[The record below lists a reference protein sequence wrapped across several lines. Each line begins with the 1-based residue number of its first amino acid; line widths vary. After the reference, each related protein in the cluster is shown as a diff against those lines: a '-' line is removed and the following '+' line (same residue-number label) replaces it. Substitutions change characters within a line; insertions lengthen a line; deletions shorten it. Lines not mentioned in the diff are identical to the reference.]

1 MTKTDFEGF
10 WNEEGQAHD
19 HAPRWAKMRVDM
31 RRAFPSYHSAGDK
44 DPLAEMV
51 GHAIRHLDALK
62 PGRPGPAFLGDNPA
76 DPDYSKATQ
85 AELAAK
91 VTDVKEVI
99 ERSVD
104 MFQGLVQ
111 WNHPLTMPNVIPPA
125 NLASI
130 IAAMMTDVFSP
141 NIIEGEY
148 SWNVEFA
155 ELESAAMVARLI
167 GWDPEVAGGLYTFG
181 GSGCYFYGMK
191 YALTRVL
198 GRKSRDEG
206 IRTDAKLLVS
216 QQGHYTKLNAADW
229 SGLGMNNIIDIET
242 DVHTNAMDM
251 GHLEEVMAD
260 LSSKGIPVVSV
271 VCTTGTTDTFAIDD
285 IAAARRL
292 IEKYPNPEGFGTPFL
307 YCDAVIGWAWLTF
320 CNYDFDANPLGF
332 SAAALPAI
340 QANYEAVKDLVHA
353 DAIGCDFHKVGWS
366 PYNCSLVMMRDMEDF
381 RSLMVRPGSDYL
393 QERTNYNPG
402 LYTLEVSR
410 TGAYSM
416 AGWATLRF
424 FGHEGFQAV
433 LGGIL
438 EVKEYLR
445 GLLGADPEL
454 VCVNDDDNGFSTLF
468 RLYPEGVD
476 AAAQYE
482 RERTDPAARSELI
495 RHNKLQE
502 KVADMLWGWYRD
514 GELHEGEYAPYISYC
529 SGFRPTQYNR
539 DESDPG
545 AMIYGLKSFPM
556 NLNVD
561 SGSMQT
567 LLKLVLAARDLVL
580 GETSLDAL
588 EAAGEAE
595 LGEAAEAGPRVAVD
609 NLLSGVTRRG

>member
-1 MTKTDFEGF
+1 MSKTDFEGF
-10 WNEEGQAHD
+10 WNEEGHAHD

-62 PGRPGPAFLGDNPA
+62 PGQPGPAFLGTNSA
-76 DPDYSKATQ
+76 EPDYSKATK
-85 AELAAK
+85 AELAPKGAA
-91 VTDVKEVI
+91 VEDVI
-99 ERSVD
+99 SQSVD
-104 MFQGLVQ
+104 LFQGLVQ

-125 NLASI
+125 NLASV

-155 ELESAAMVARLI
+155 ELESAAMLARLI

-191 YALTRVL
+191 YALTQVL

-242 DVHTNAMDM
+242 DVNTNAMDM
-251 GHLEEVMAD
+251 GRLEEVMAD

-292 IEKYPNPEGFGTPFL
+292 IEKYPNPEGFGAPFL

-332 SAAALPAI
+332 SDAALPAI
-340 QANYEAVKDLVHA
+340 KANYEAVKDLVHA

-381 RSLMVRPGSDYL
+381 KKLMVRPGSDYL
-393 QERTNYNPG
+393 QERTTYNPG

-445 GLLGADPEL
+445 GLLHDHPEL
-454 VCVNDDDNGFSTLF
+454 VCANDDDNGFSTLF
-468 RLYPEGVD
+468 RVYPDGVD
-476 AAAQYE
+476 ATVQYE
-482 RERTDPAARSELI
+482 RERTDPAARLELI
-495 RHNKLQE
+495 RHNKLQQ
-502 KVADMLWGWYRD
+502 KIADMLWDWYRD

-529 SGFRPTQYNR
+529 SGFRPTEYNR

-545 AMIYGLKSFPM
+545 AMIYALKSFPM
-556 NLNVD
+556 NVNVD
-561 SGSMQT
+561 AGSMQT
-567 LLKLVLAARDLVL
+567 LLKLALAARDLIL
-580 GETSLDAL
+580 GQTSLEAL
-588 EAAGEAE
+588 EAEGEKE
-595 LGEAAEAGPRVAVD
+595 LGEAAETGPRVAVD